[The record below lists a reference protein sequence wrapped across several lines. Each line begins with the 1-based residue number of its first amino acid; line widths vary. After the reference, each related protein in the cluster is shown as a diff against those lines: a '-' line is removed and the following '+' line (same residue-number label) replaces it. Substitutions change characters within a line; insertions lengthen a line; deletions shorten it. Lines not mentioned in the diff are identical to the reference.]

1 VKQAKAKTSS
11 EKEQKS
17 LSLEG
22 ARELENKH
30 LFPLFSKNRFPF
42 VAVRGEGCYL
52 WDAEGRR
59 YLDFTSGGRA
69 AAILGHC
76 PSAVAEAIANQARTL
91 LHVTG
96 DFYTAS
102 QLMLAKRLTEISGF
116 DRAFICNSGTEA
128 NEAAIKLARKYAKSI
143 SAAKT
148 EIITF
153 EGSFHGRTYG
163 SLSATGQR
171 NYQKDF
177 EPLVPGFTHIPFND
191 DEALE
196 KAVGEATCAVML
208 EPVLGESGVFPAT
221 ERFIRKA
228 REVCDR
234 SGALLLFDEVQ
245 TGLGRTGRLFA
256 FEHFGVKPD
265 VLTLAKGLGTGF
277 PVAAMLARG
286 KAAEAFAPGDHGTT
300 FGGGPVACAAALACI
315 EEIEKRGLVERAR
328 SLGELMMSRLRSIA
342 ADVPAISEVRGLGLM
357 VGVDTE
363 GPRAAELKRAC
374 LEHGL
379 LIASSGER
387 TIRLLPPLVIS
398 EQELEEGLEA
408 FRLAAGEIGVS

>member
-1 VKQAKAKTSS
+1 MKQKKAKTSS
-11 EKEQKS
+11 EREQRF
-17 LSLEG
+17 LTLEE
-22 ARELENKH
+22 ARELEKLH
-30 LFPLFSKNRFPF
+30 LFPLFLKSRFPF

-76 PSAVAEAIANQARTL
+76 PSAVAEAVANQARTL

-96 DFYTAS
+96 DFYAAP
-102 QLMLAKRLTEISGF
+102 QLMLAKQLTEISGF

-163 SLSATGQR
+163 ALSATGQR
-171 NYQKDF
+171 NYQKGF

-191 DEALE
+191 EAALQR
-196 KAVGEATCAVML
+196 AASDSTCAVML
-208 EPVLGESGVFPAT
+208 EPVLGESGVFPAS
-221 ERFIRKA
+221 EGFIRTT

-234 SGALLLFDEVQ
+234 RGALLIFDEVQ

-286 KAAEAFAPGDHGTT
+286 RAAEAFAPGDHGTT
-300 FGGGPVACAAALACI
+300 FGGGPLACAAALACVQ
-315 EEIEKRGLVERAR
+315 EIEKRELVDRAR

-342 ADVPAISEVRGLGLM
+342 AQVPAISQVRGLGLM
-357 VGVDTE
+357 VGVDTD
-363 GPRAAELKRAC
+363 GPRAAELRRAC
-374 LEHGL
+374 LERGL
-379 LIASSGER
+379 LIAGSTER
-387 TIRLLPPLVIS
+387 TVRLLPPLVIS
-398 EQELEEGLEA
+398 EQDLERGLEA
-408 FRLAAGEIGVS
+408 FRLAAEEI